1 MANIFVA
8 APAIISLVM
17 GLLILSY
24 PKLLRLLI
32 GWYLVIIGILGLIAA
47 F

>member
-1 MANIFVA
+1 MANVFLA
-8 APAIISLVM
+8 APAVLTLVM

-32 GWYLVIIGILGLIAA
+32 GWYLVIAGILGLIAA